1 MFRHI
6 AAGFFGRICGQRTN
20 IIVDFFNICSFGE
33 LLAGGS

>member
-1 MFRHI
+1 MFPRI
-6 AAGFFGRICGQRTN
+6 APGFFARICGPHTN